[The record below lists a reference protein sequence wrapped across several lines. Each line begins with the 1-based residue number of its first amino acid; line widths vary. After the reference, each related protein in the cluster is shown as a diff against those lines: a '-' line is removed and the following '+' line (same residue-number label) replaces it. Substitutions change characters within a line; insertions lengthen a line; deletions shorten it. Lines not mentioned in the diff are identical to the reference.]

1 MPYKSEQI
9 KIEHTSFDQRR
20 KLTAKQHDAIRILH
34 DKGYSYQDLA
44 DMFGCSKSNVQN
56 IIRPS
61 SRAKPKPRSKEY
73 WTEHKREYRRR
84 KQQLYV
90 SGKLNKLK

>member
-9 KIEHTSFDQRR
+9 PIAGTKHDKRY
-20 KLTAKQHDAIRILH
+20 KLSDKQHNAIRILH

-61 SRAKPKPRSKEY
+61 KRGVQKKRSREY
-73 WTEHKREYRRR
+73 WTERKREYRRR

-90 SGKLNKLK
+90 DGKLNKLK